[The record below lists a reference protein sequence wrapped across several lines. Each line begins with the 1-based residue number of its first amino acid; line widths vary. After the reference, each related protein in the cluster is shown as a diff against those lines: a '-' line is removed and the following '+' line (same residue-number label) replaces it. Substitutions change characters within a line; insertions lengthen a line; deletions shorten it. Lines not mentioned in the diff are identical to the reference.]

1 VFQTGDHASGAYP
14 TNRPQAPAPGLV
26 RAPEYT
32 AAVALPDHVKRF
44 WRALDDLLADVHP
57 TRWGAVVTDGRYPAI
72 WDANYARVD
81 SPVDH
86 LTVSEIEAELL
97 PALRAV
103 GATVVHTV
111 SFAPEATTGL
121 LVELSQRGHRL
132 SWDLVMDLD
141 AAHPPDDR
149 IVVEELPAQEELWER
164 VEAAMPVFGVES
176 AEAVVQLRA
185 LEEHVLVPGGKR
197 WFGVRDDAGTIV
209 TLAALLTLEGVGYV
223 DNVVTF
229 PQSRGRGYA
238 SAVTSRIVRE
248 ALAGGADHVCLFT
261 DPDDQRV
268 VRLYE
273 RLGFRAVGR
282 LAATRGPLQTE

>member
-1 VFQTGDHASGAYP
+1 
-14 TNRPQAPAPGLV
+14 
-26 RAPEYT
+26 
-32 AAVALPDHVKRF
+32 VALPDHIMRF
-44 WRALDDLLADVHP
+44 WRALDDLLADVDP

-72 WDANYARVD
+72 WDANYARID
-81 SPVDH
+81 TPVAH
-86 LTVSEIEAELL
+86 LTMSEIEAELL
-97 PALRAV
+97 PALHAV

-132 SWDLVMDLD
+132 SWDLVMDLE
-141 AAHPPDDR
+141 AAHPMDDGV
-149 IVVEELPAQEELWER
+149 VVEELPAKEELWER

-176 AEAVVQLRA
+176 AEAIVQLRA
-185 LEEHVLVPGGKR
+185 LEKHVLAPGGKR

-209 TLAALLTLEGVGYV
+209 TLAAMLRLEGVGYV

-229 PQSRGRGYA
+229 PGSRGRGYA

-248 ALAGGADHVCLFT
+248 ALGGGAEHVCLFV
-261 DPDDQRV
+261 DPDDRRV

-282 LAATRGPLQTE
+282 LAATRGPLQPE

>member
-1 VFQTGDHASGAYP
+1 
-14 TNRPQAPAPGLV
+14 
-26 RAPEYT
+26 
-32 AAVALPDHVKRF
+32 VALPDHVTRF

-81 SPVDH
+81 TPVDH
-86 LTVSEIEAELL
+86 LTVTEIEAELL

-132 SWDLVMDLD
+132 SWDLVMGLD
-141 AAHPPDDR
+141 VAHPVDDS
-149 IVVEELPAQEELWER
+149 IVVEELSAGEELWER

-176 AEAVVQLRA
+176 AEAVGQLRN
-185 LEEHVLVPGGKR
+185 LEEQVLGPGGKR
-197 WFGVRDDAGTIV
+197 WFGVRDGTGTIV
-209 TLAALLTLEGVGYV
+209 TLAALLTLERVGYV

-229 PQSRGRGYA
+229 PESRGLGYA
-238 SAVTSRIVRE
+238 SAVTSRIAHE
-248 ALAGGADHVCLFT
+248 ALAGDAEHVCLFA
-261 DPDDQRV
+261 DPDDQAV

-273 RLGFRAVGR
+273 GLGFRGVGR
-282 LAATRGPLQTE
+282 LAATRGPMPTE